1 MMAKISN
8 MQLSQIVVKLSE
20 KRHPTIRHLPN
31 DISTVWGGFIWDI
44 VSLEDKDRARLLFII
59 APHLLT
65 TGRCPRIEGRSDFK
79 SFRRHVQ
86 LLRHSEYLEET
97 INELSREIDTL
108 EPAPRINQNNEK
120 LTPSQIKSYIRRG
133 EFSKCYEVKDI
144 KIAECTPE
152 TIQKV
157 GEAFPQATLPQPVPE
172 NASLTCIF
180 TFSDLLN
187 AYRRLK
193 VCKSPGLSGWT
204 KELLFRVFHNPPMGV
219 QQNLVDMFN
228 CFVNAYIS
236 EEEKEFLRTAVL
248 TPFEYIAKEGKI
260 RNIVILDG
268 ITKICWN
275 IIFWNLPEDPHVE
288 NSGSVF
294 NKKGQCT
301 LATHT
306 IQGALNE
313 GRVVIILDAKN
324 AFPTLLRS
332 AFFDYI
338 QKHYRVYGIMVNFMN
353 MMYAQPI
360 HAKWFAHGRDPIT
373 YDITNGTIQGCISGP
388 KLYTLGTIDVHHNCG
403 KVLVQVADDVTVIA
417 KSDPIGNA
425 LNVIQ
430 RFASVG
436 QQLAGPKTKILL
448 PSTVDEKDIKKMI
461 RNTELQ
467 NATIITQPVLSLGT
481 VISPRV
487 PTVQQLNDLLR
498 DKFCNYA
505 KCIENVLELN
515 TSMQIKFL
523 LLQRLPWRWIYFAQ
537 TANIVDP
544 ERDQIFAAIDE
555 ALIAMLH
562 RLLPELREPQHQVR
576 IHSPIEDGGLGFLPL
591 ARVHDTVYATSLKQS
606 LKFAKW
612 FGIDLIEPFTRF
624 STLQTAW
631 KDVADKGIPNRE
643 SVKEDHLRI
652 HAARPHMRSWLK
664 CSPMNDSLTI
674 SDEKMRFALRL
685 RLGVLEPFSI
695 QCPNFS
701 LPSPSSTQLMDH
713 IFSCTLCGSSIF
725 NKRHERVVTALLKV
739 LRFHGIS
746 VSKPRANEFPLP
758 DNERG
763 GPDLIVWCGDT
774 PQAVDVTVVHGNGRK
789 LMHRFTEKMTKYE
802 KYQQVSKHIIVPY
815 VMSAHGVIYQKSR
828 ELVRDLWARNA
839 IETTFLSDIFN
850 FTQFACIEGTF
861 DGVASL
867 RTSKSLRDAKQSHFA
882 ADA

>member
-1 MMAKISN
+1 MAGARWNRGS
-8 MQLSQIVVKLSE
+8 MRCVVK
-20 KRHPTIRHLPN
+20 RNGIRVHF
-31 DISTVWGGFIWDI
+31 S
-44 VSLEDKDRARLLFII
+44 DRARCFGVR
-59 APHLLT
+59 HFET
-65 TGRCPRIEGRSDFK
+65 TK
-79 SFRRHVQ
+79 
-86 LLRHSEYLEET
+86 LRNYET
-97 INELSREIDTL
+97 TKLRNYETT
-108 EPAPRINQNNEK
+108 K

-467 NATIITQPVLSLGT
+467 NATIITQPVLSLGCYQPSCSNCST
-481 VISPRV
+481 TQRSTAGQVL
-487 PTVQQLNDLLR
+487 QLCKVHRKRARFEHLHADQILTLAAPSMALDLLR
-498 DKFCNYA
+498 SD
-505 KCIENVLELN
+505 
-515 TSMQIKFL
+515 
-523 LLQRLPWRWIYFAQ
+523 
-537 TANIVDP
+537 
-544 ERDQIFAAIDE
+544 
-555 ALIAMLH
+555 
-562 RLLPELREPQHQVR
+562 REHC
-576 IHSPIEDGGLGFLPL
+576 
-591 ARVHDTVYATSLKQS
+591 
-606 LKFAKW
+606 
-612 FGIDLIEPFTRF
+612 
-624 STLQTAW
+624 
-631 KDVADKGIPNRE
+631 
-643 SVKEDHLRI
+643 
-652 HAARPHMRSWLK
+652 RP
-664 CSPMNDSLTI
+664 
-674 SDEKMRFALRL
+674 
-685 RLGVLEPFSI
+685 
-695 QCPNFS
+695 
-701 LPSPSSTQLMDH
+701 
-713 IFSCTLCGSSIF
+713 
-725 NKRHERVVTALLKV
+725 
-739 LRFHGIS
+739 
-746 VSKPRANEFPLP
+746 
-758 DNERG
+758 
-763 GPDLIVWCGDT
+763 
-774 PQAVDVTVVHGNGRK
+774 
-789 LMHRFTEKMTKYE
+789 
-802 KYQQVSKHIIVPY
+802 
-815 VMSAHGVIYQKSR
+815 
-828 ELVRDLWARNA
+828 
-839 IETTFLSDIFN
+839 
-850 FTQFACIEGTF
+850 
-861 DGVASL
+861 
-867 RTSKSLRDAKQSHFA
+867 
-882 ADA
+882 